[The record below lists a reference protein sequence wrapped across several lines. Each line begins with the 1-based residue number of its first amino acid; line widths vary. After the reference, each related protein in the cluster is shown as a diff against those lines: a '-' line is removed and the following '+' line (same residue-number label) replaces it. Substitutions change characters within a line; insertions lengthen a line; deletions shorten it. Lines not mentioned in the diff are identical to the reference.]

1 MTSKEKLLERI
12 PKKLTETLKLH
23 ANIVPILEELPHF
36 IGVSN
41 NPENIQIDDVAS
53 PISIGIDRYKRPFI
67 AIRLRNQD
75 TKEGTVITLFQE
87 FANMS
92 LPWKSVTSYRD
103 FLQFD
108 LPILNVY
115 NEFTE
120 RNYYVVLRSLGDY
133 GYANIK
139 DQTFE
144 LW

>member
-1 MTSKEKLLERI
+1 MISKEKLLERI
-12 PKKLTETLKLH
+12 PKKLTETLKL
-23 ANIVPILEELPHF
+23 NSNNVPIIEELPHF

-41 NPENIQIDDVAS
+41 NPENIQIDDVTS

-75 TKEGTVITLFQE
+75 TKEGSVITLFQE

-115 NEFTE
+115 NEFML